1 MPAPIRRV
9 FAQTRRAS
17 SSSLH
22 SFPFPTNAHPT
33 PHQIFHLPIGA
44 SQRDIKARYYDL
56 VRVHHPDSPFCRDLS
71 HAERHARFQSL
82 TAAYDALR
90 GRNVD
95 PIRAELDRRRRA
107 QEARHRH
114 SRRAEFAGGRFD
126 YAHGPRQQEWSASPD
141 DRWKDR
147 FIIAAGLLSL
157 GAGLA
162 PALIWPSIGV
172 ADQRHLV
179 ASSNLA
185 QARQEAREFGRER
198 RAKIRRRVR
207 ETKQRS
213 CEELDDE
220 AVRPDGPCRRGSH
233 RH

>member
-1 MPAPIRRV
+1 MQNAMHAFSLSPLHMTLLGGATSTPYVRSWTGEGERRRRGIGTAVVLSLPADDSTMPTGLGSRSGRLVQMIGGRID
-9 FAQTRRAS
+9 
-17 SSSLH
+17 SSSL
-22 SFPFPTNAHPT
+22 
-33 PHQIFHLPIGA
+33 
-44 SQRDIKARYYDL
+44 L
-56 VRVHHPDSPFCRDLS
+56 VCWYV
-71 HAERHARFQSL
+71 
-82 TAAYDALR
+82 TT
-90 GRNVD
+90 
-95 PIRAELDRRRRA
+95 
-107 QEARHRH
+107 H
-114 SRRAEFAGGRFD
+114 SRLHSDISLR
-126 YAHGPRQQEWSASPD
+126 YQ
-141 DRWKDR
+141 
-147 FIIAAGLLSL
+147 SL

>member
-147 FIIAAGLLSL
+147 FIIAAGLLVCYNSL
-157 GAGLA
+157 EAAFGYFTTLSVSRRWSRSRSNMAIYRCSRPEASRCIFKPCPSKARSKGIWQRTAGE
-162 PALIWPSIGV
+162 
-172 ADQRHLV
+172 
-179 ASSNLA
+179 N
-185 QARQEAREFGRER
+185 QATCTRNQA
-198 RAKIRRRVR
+198 
-207 ETKQRS
+207 
-213 CEELDDE
+213 
-220 AVRPDGPCRRGSH
+220 AVV
-233 RH
+233 